1 MRVVAQTS
9 RSSCCFDCDGR
20 AVSAGR
26 RDGRRVSGAVL
37 DQGPP
42 IGLVT
47 SDDDENVAVDED
59 HEDERSEE
67 ETGVLP
73 TKAQLSDEIRF
84 ASLRLFECDRLS

>member
-1 MRVVAQTS
+1 
-9 RSSCCFDCDGR
+9 
-20 AVSAGR
+20 
-26 RDGRRVSGAVL
+26 VL

-47 SDDDENVAVDED
+47 SDDDENVAVNED
-59 HEDERSEE
+59 HEDEWSEE

-84 ASLRLFECDRLS
+84 ASLRLFF

>member
-1 MRVVAQTS
+1 VS
-9 RSSCCFDCDGR
+9 R
-20 AVSAGR
+20 
-26 RDGRRVSGAVL
+26 AVL

-47 SDDDENVAVDED
+47 SDDDENVAVNED
-59 HEDERSEE
+59 HEDEWSEE

-84 ASLRLFECDRLS
+84 ASLRLFLNRSRFNHHLFLIEFDFDLFYLKSLILNR

>member
-1 MRVVAQTS
+1 M
-9 RSSCCFDCDGR
+9 
-20 AVSAGR
+20 
-26 RDGRRVSGAVL
+26 SGAVL

-73 TKAQLSDEIRF
+73 TKAQLPDEIRF
-84 ASLRLFECDRLS
+84 ASLRLFFESIAFLIIACF